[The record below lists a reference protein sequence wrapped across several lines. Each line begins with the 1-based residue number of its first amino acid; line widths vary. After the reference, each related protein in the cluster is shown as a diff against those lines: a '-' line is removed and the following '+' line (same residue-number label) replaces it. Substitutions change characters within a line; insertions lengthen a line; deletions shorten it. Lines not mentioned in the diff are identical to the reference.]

1 MAKDAPPSP
10 ETYLSTIEALKNDL
24 KGISGFLSQEFVKLV
39 TKYDGVIDVTNQ
51 DFQQAAQSLIH
62 ADPKAPENAGRPVLS
77 FTGTEQGIKEK
88 IKKLQDK
95 GVPAAAFT
103 ELLEQIETTKKNLS
117 AQISTNEGIKGFV
130 ESRVKDKLIEDSIGL
145 FASDGKGGVQML
157 PVADKKQLKESL
169 LPGITL
175 PEGLV
180 QKMLKGD
187 KVLATAASTI
197 INEEVTKAFGK
208 KVGNGYVLDK
218 TKLTPENIASVSNKI
233 TNGIAAEAIK
243 LDQIKA
249 ASPLINDVIKQ
260 MEKEQ
265 KVKFTPERVEK
276 ITKALAPTLAKLG
289 PEYLEMHK
297 KDLTQELVTSLKSE
311 QSYSTSFTGSYTV
324 STSSLGKIAAKLE
337 KQHQPQAEKASV
349 KKVEGAL
356 IKNALT
362 TEVMAERINAFAQK
376 TGMTKDGKPL
386 EFNAKTLP
394 STADIAKMR
403 QSNPQQFD
411 SIFNAPKPPP
421 KLSPDLAQQV
431 NVVAHSHGL
440 PHPPPGPAPKPPTTP
455 PPTVGTKKLPKPPPG
470 RPAPKPPTV
479 DGAAKKPTPP
489 PRPTKPSPPTRPRA
503 NAKSDGFS
511 R

>member
-1 MAKDAPPSP
+1 MAKDIPPSP

-39 TKYDGVIDVTNQ
+39 TKYDGVIDVTNL

-95 GVPAAAFT
+95 GVPATAFT

-169 LPGITL
+169 LPAITL

-187 KVLATAASTI
+187 KTLATTASTI

-208 KVGNGYVLDK
+208 KVGKVYVLDK

-260 MEKEQ
+260 MEKEH

-289 PEYLEMHK
+289 PEYLEQNK
-297 KDLTQELVTSLKSE
+297 ADLTKELTKTLKSE
-311 QSYSTSFTGSYTV
+311 QSYSTAFTGSYTV
-324 STSSLGKIAAKLE
+324 STNSLNKIATKLE
-337 KQHQPQAEKASV
+337 KQHQPQAKKASV
-349 KKVEGAL
+349 KKVEGA
-356 IKNALT
+356 KNM
-362 TEVMAERINAFAQK
+362 V
-376 TGMTKDGKPL
+376 TK
-386 EFNAKTLP
+386 N
-394 STADIAKMR
+394 
-403 QSNPQQFD
+403 
-411 SIFNAPKPPP
+411 
-421 KLSPDLAQQV
+421 LAQQAS
-431 NVVAHSHGL
+431 VVAHSHGL
-440 PHPPPGPAPKPPTTP
+440 PHPPPKKVTPTPPTTP
-455 PPTVGTKKLPKPPPG
+455 PPTLPTVGANKLPKPPPG
-470 RPAPKPPTV
+470 RA
-479 DGAAKKPTPP
+479 KPTPP
-489 PRPTKPSPPTRPRA
+489 PRPTKPPPTTRPR
-503 NAKSDGFS
+503 SGGFS